1 MSSPP
6 VTYNQGTC
14 STFLLLCGW
23 AGVTPAPTLAVAVI
37 GWRLGR
43 LPGSTSLFLV
53 VSVTN
58 MRVKIAVTTA
68 QIWTPGSL

>member
-1 MSSPP
+1 M
-6 VTYNQGTC
+6 
-14 STFLLLCGW
+14 
-23 AGVTPAPTLAVAVI
+23 PAPTLAVAVI